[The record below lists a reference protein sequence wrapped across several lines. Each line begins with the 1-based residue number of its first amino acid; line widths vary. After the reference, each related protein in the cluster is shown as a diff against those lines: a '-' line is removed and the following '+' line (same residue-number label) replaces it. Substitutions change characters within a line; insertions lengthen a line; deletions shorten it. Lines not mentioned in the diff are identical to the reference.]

1 MSQLLKSES
10 VLTDDPCSTTSVL
23 SIHGKPKPSKMS
35 NILLPIE
42 LDTAMSPI
50 PDTHTEEET
59 LYYFVLYFCSSVNL
73 S

>member
-1 MSQLLKSES
+1 M
-10 VLTDDPCSTTSVL
+10 LTDDPCSTTSVL

-50 PDTHTEEET
+50 PDMHKRNET
-59 LYYFVLYFCSSVNL
+59 IL
-73 S
+73 